1 MTPRTMQARASARA
15 NIALAKYWGKTDLE
29 HNVPAV
35 PSISLTLDQLVTET
49 EVCFVEKLERD
60 VVMLDGRPATASEA
74 RRVTAMLDR
83 VRRAAH
89 VRWKAKVTSS
99 NHFPTAAGLA
109 SSASGFAALAVAST
123 RAAALELD
131 AEALSVLA
139 RESSA
144 SAARSIFGGFVELPG
159 GGPGERSLAA
169 RQIAPERHWDVRLL
183 VALTA
188 AGPKSVS
195 STEAME
201 RSRKTSPYYQAW
213 VERAPHWAAA
223 IKHAIRDRDLVALG
237 SAMEHSTFSF
247 HSCAMTSEPRV
258 LYWNPATVA
267 VLLTVTGLRESGV
280 SAWSTMDAGPHVK
293 VLCEAADA
301 PHVQQAL
308 LRTPGVL
315 ETRIARPGPG
325 IEVLP

>member
-1 MTPRTMQARASARA
+1 MTTGTMHARVSARA

-35 PSISLTLDQLVTET
+35 PSVSLTLDQLVTET
-49 EVCFVEKLERD
+49 EVRFEEQLESD
-60 VVMLDGRPATASEA
+60 VVMLDGRTTTAPEA
-74 RRVTAMLDR
+74 QRTIAMLNR
-83 VRRAAH
+83 VRQATGLE
-89 VRWKAKVTSS
+89 WKATVTSS

-109 SSASGFAALAVAST
+109 SSASGFAALAAAAT
-123 RAAALELD
+123 RAAGLD
-131 AEALSVLA
+131 LSAQALSALA
-139 RESSA
+139 RQSSA

-159 GGPGERSLAA
+159 GEPGESDLAA
-169 RQIAPERHWDVRLL
+169 HQIAPERHWDVCLI

-188 AGPKSVS
+188 TGPKSVG

-201 RSRKTSPYYQAW
+201 RSRRTSPYYQAW
-213 VERAPHWAAA
+213 VDHAPRWALT
-223 IKHAIRDRDLVALG
+223 IRHAIRDRDLAALG

-247 HSCAMTSEPRV
+247 HSCAMTSDPRI

-267 VLLTVTGLRESGV
+267 ALHTVTGLRERGV

-301 PHVQQAL
+301 DRVQRAL
-308 LRTPGVL
+308 QRTPGVL
-315 ETRIARPGPG
+315 ETRVARPGPG
-325 IEVLP
+325 IEVLS